1 MIEAK
6 KRENALV
13 NHVRNK
19 NGNITANET
28 DIRKIIEN
36 SVKNISMSI
45 NS

>member
-6 KRENALV
+6 KKNALV

-19 NGNITANET
+19 NGNITTNET

-36 SVKNISMSI
+36 SVKTISMSI